1 MQKIKIIFSLVL
13 LILATVLFNTRIVS
27 AEQNLVQNNNQEV
40 LYYGSGCPHCAKVES
55 FLAKNNLEK
64 NIIEKEIYHNPQNAE
79 EFNQLCD
86 EKGIKLIDRGVPFL
100 ATKSQC
106 LIGDDQI
113 INYFQKE
120 LKTNNQVTQKNNKK
134 FYQQKLTVPVLI
146 GAALVDAVNP
156 CAFAVLL
163 LLMITILATGK
174 RKKALFSGL
183 AFSLAIFLSYFL
195 MGLGLYSIIASFQAS
210 EIFMKIIGIVAV
222 ILGLLNLKDY
232 FWYGKGFL
240 MEVPL
245 SWRPKM
251 KKIIGGV
258 TNPLG
263 AFLIGFVVSLFL
275 LPCTSGPYIVIIGM
289 LGQKVTHAI
298 AIKLLLLYN
307 LIFILPM
314 ILISVGTYWGLNI
327 QKSEEKRSQ
336 NLKLLHLIAGIIMIL
351 MGVYLLIFM

>member
-1 MQKIKIIFSLVL
+1 MKKIKISVSLLL
-13 LILATVLFNTRIVS
+13 LILVTVLLNAGVVS
-27 AEQNLVQNNNQEV
+27 AEQNSTLNNNQEI

-55 FLAKNNLEK
+55 FLDKNNLGK
-64 NIIEKEIYHNPQNAE
+64 NIVKKEIYHNTQNAE
-79 EFNQLCD
+79 EFNRLCD
-86 EKGIKLIDRGVPFL
+86 KKGIKLVDRGVPFL
-100 ATKSQC
+100 ATKNQC
-106 LIGDDQI
+106 LVGDEQI
-113 INYFQKE
+113 INYFQK
-120 LKTNNQVTQKNNKK
+120 KVKSNNQTNQKNNKK
-134 FYQQKLTVPVLI
+134 SYKRELTIPVLV
-146 GAALVDAVNP
+146 GAALVDAINP

-163 LLMITILATGK
+163 LLMITLLAAGK

-195 MGLGLYSIIASFQAS
+195 MGLGLYSVVASFKAS

-222 ILGLLNLKDY
+222 IIGLLNLKDY

-258 TNPLG
+258 TSPLG
-263 AFLIGFVVSLFL
+263 AFSIGFIISLFL

-289 LGQKVTHAI
+289 LGQKVTHTL

-307 LIFILPM
+307 LIFVFPM
-314 ILISVGTYWGLNI
+314 ILISIATYWGLNI
-327 QKSEEKRSQ
+327 KKSEEKRSK
-336 NLKLLHLIAGIIMIL
+336 NLQLLHLVAGIIMIL
-351 MGVYLLIFM
+351 MGIYLLFFM

>member
-1 MQKIKIIFSLVL
+1 MQKIKISFSLVL
-13 LILATVLFNTRIVS
+13 LVLVTVLFNIRIVS
-27 AEQNLVQNNNQEV
+27 AEQNLAQNNNQEV
-40 LYYGSGCPHCAKVES
+40 LYYGDGCPHCAKVES

-64 NIIEKEIYHNPQNAE
+64 NIIKKEIYHNSQNAE

-86 EKGIKLIDRGVPFL
+86 EKNIKLINRGVPFL
-100 ATKSQC
+100 ATKNQC
-106 LIGDDQI
+106 FIGDDQI
-113 INYFQKE
+113 INYFQKKSRTKKSTTKE
-120 LKTNNQVTQKNNKK
+120 NKK
-134 FYQQKLTVPVLI
+134 NISQQKLTVPVLI

-163 LLMITILATGK
+163 LLMITVLATGEK
-174 RKKALFSGL
+174 KKALFSGL

-195 MGLGLYSIIASFQAS
+195 MGLGLYSVVASFQAS
-210 EIFMKIIGIVAV
+210 GIFMKSIGIIAV
-222 ILGLLNLKDY
+222 IIGLLNLKDY

-289 LGQKVTHAI
+289 LGQKVTHTI

-307 LIFILPM
+307 LIFISPM
-314 ILISVGTYWGLNI
+314 ILISIGTYGGLNI

-336 NLKLLHLIAGIIMIL
+336 NLKTLHLIAGIIMIL